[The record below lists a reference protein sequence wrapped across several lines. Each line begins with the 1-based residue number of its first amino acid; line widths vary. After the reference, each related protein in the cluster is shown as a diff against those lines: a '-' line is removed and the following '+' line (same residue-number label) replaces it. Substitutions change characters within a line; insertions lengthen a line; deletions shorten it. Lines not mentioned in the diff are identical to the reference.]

1 MRSDLLDRLSEHQR
15 GLLRPAGHDPGAPM
29 LARPSDRRDFGDGW
43 LFERKLDG
51 IRLLGSR
58 DADGRVELW
67 SRTGQRLNATYP
79 EVAAAL
85 EEQVCPDFAVDGEI
99 VALRRGRTD
108 FALLQ
113 QRSGLTAPAA
123 VRASGVAVTYY
134 LFDLLRVGGIDTT
147 RLPQR
152 VRKSLL
158 RDALEF
164 RAPLRFTPHRNHG
177 GQDLLDQACG
187 WGWEG
192 LIAKRAQAPYAH
204 RRSPDWLKLKCAA
217 GQELVVGG
225 WTEPAGSRTGFGALL
240 VGYYEGAAGGTG
252 PGRLRYAGKVG
263 TGFDTR
269 TLRELRGRLDA
280 LAAPPTAGRP
290 FADPVREGG
299 AHWVRP
305 DLVVQVGFTEWTR
318 DGRLRHPRFLGLRTD
333 KRPAEVVRETP
344 AASAA
349 GRRGR

>member
-1 MRSDLLDRLSEHQR
+1 MRPGLLDRLTGRQR
-15 GLLRPAGHDPGAPM
+15 GLLRPAGRDPGAPM
-29 LARPSDRRDFGDGW
+29 TARLSDRRDFGDGW

-51 IRLLGSR
+51 VRMLASR
-58 DADGRVELW
+58 ESDGRVELW

-79 EVAAAL
+79 EAAAAL
-85 EEQVCPDFAVDGEI
+85 AAQVCPDFVVDGEI
-99 VALRRGRTD
+99 VALHRGRTD

-134 LFDLLRVGGIDTT
+134 LFDLLRIGGIDTT

-158 RDALEF
+158 RDALDF
-164 RAPLRFTPHRNHG
+164 HAPLRFTPHRNHG
-177 GQDLLDQACG
+177 GQDLLDRACG

-225 WTEPAGSRTGFGALL
+225 WTEPAGSRIGFGALL
-240 VGYYEGAAGGTG
+240 VGYYEPAGGPG

-269 TLRELRGRLDA
+269 TLRELRARLDS
-280 LAAPPTAGRP
+280 LAVPPGARPP
-290 FADPVREGG
+290 FADPVREAG

-305 DLVVQVGFTEWTR
+305 ELVAQVGFTEWTH

-349 GRRGR
+349 GRRRR